1 MRRYT
6 ATAEE
11 LQQYIDI
18 RSELAEIEPRLADIK
33 ARLADWEAAHGE
45 DIPDVPQ

>member
-6 ATAEE
+6 ATEDE
-11 LQQYIDI
+11 LQQYIEI
-18 RSELAEIEPRLADIK
+18 RAELAEIEPRVAEIRT
-33 ARLADWEAAHGE
+33 RLADWEAAHGE